1 MQLQREEDSGKSNEN
16 STVARLNIDTNF
28 ISVF

>member
-1 MQLQREEDSGKSNEN
+1 MQLQGEKDSGKSNEN
-16 STVARLNIDTNF
+16 STVARLNIDINF